1 MKKLILTALI
11 ALLLCPFLL
20 ADSVTGL
27 GLSGIYD
34 EPYSRGEFGLYTN
47 YYYTFPIDSSPV
59 SLGFGSR
66 LDFSFSIPLDTLS
79 LGFMSGFALDVELGK
94 QSALYLMFGPQVT
107 MISPDTDPGI
117 LGIGGA
123 LDVGITYYFNEA
135 RTTGGTLGIVNYFSA
150 ILPDEDSAYFGYYGG
165 VYLGITI
172 RFPTPFYGTLPPG
185 YSYIDYISV

>member
-20 ADSVTGL
+20 ADSITGL

-66 LDFSFSIPLDTLS
+66 LDFSFSS
-79 LGFMSGFALDVELGK
+79 
-94 QSALYLMFGPQVT
+94 
-107 MISPDTDPGI
+107 
-117 LGIGGA
+117 
-123 LDVGITYYFNEA
+123 
-135 RTTGGTLGIVNYFSA
+135 
-150 ILPDEDSAYFGYYGG
+150 
-165 VYLGITI
+165 
-172 RFPTPFYGTLPPG
+172 
-185 YSYIDYISV
+185 